1 MPLPNQMD
9 DVHTLFSL
17 FFQDE
22 RLRPYAEALSQ
33 KMLHGHVCLAGDF
46 LKEYDRKVLAQITSY
61 VTVDPTGTKPF
72 VLQGDKL
79 YLHRYFRYE
88 TMILASIKR
97 MLDYSNDRFAE
108 RQQALLG
115 LKDIIR
121 QLEQKP
127 EAGNTVQTDWQLV
140 SALSVFLNQFTIIT
154 GGPGTGKTTSV
165 AKVLYLLYLQNPKLR
180 VSLAAP
186 TGKAAMRMSESLK
199 NTPIAIPDSIRDQFA
214 SIKPTTIHR
223 LLGYQRGSIH
233 FKYNQQNPLHHDI
246 VIVDEASMIDVA
258 LFAKLTDAIGPD
270 TRLVLLGDKNQ
281 LASVEAGSL
290 FGDLCKVQPTAN
302 RFDEA
307 RLQYLNRFFQHTQNQ
322 LGPSCINQSPLQN
335 HIIELQKSRRFTA
348 DSGIGKLAGHIL
360 HQQSNQVEPFFQ
372 EGVFGDAWIDTAVS
386 SAVFKKQA
394 LLFADYLA
402 EPDVQE
408 ALVKLQAFRVL
419 CAVREGDQGM
429 YTANKTIEAILHRA
443 DLRNHDGSLF
453 SPVGEWYE
461 NRPIMVTKNDPELE
475 LYNGDTGIIRW
486 DPTDQI
492 WKAWFSNPQ
501 GGVRFVLPTYITG
514 LETVYAMTIHKSQG
528 SEYDHVLVLLPEET
542 ENELLTAELLYTA
555 ITRAK
560 QKVVLQVTP
569 QTLEKAIHTRVR
581 RISGIIERLND
592 NC

>member
-1 MPLPNQMD
+1 MPNFHQPDN
-9 DVHTLFSL
+9 VNTLFSL

-22 RLRPYAEALSQ
+22 RIRPYAEALFQ
-33 KMLHGHVCLAGDF
+33 KMAHGHVCLAGDF
-46 LKEYDRKVLAQITSY
+46 LTQSDRKVLGQIKQY
-61 VTVDPTGTKPF
+61 VTVDPAGTKPF
-72 VLQGDKL
+72 VLHGDKL

-97 MLDYSNDRFAE
+97 MLDRGKE
-108 RQQALLG
+108 RLMERKVALHSLAYF
-115 LKDIIR
+115 I
-121 QLEQKP
+121 QMLEQKP
-127 EAGNTVQTDWQLV
+127 DAGSAIQTDWQLIA
-140 SALSVFLNQFTIIT
+140 ALSVFLNQFTIIT

-165 AKVLYLLYLQNPKLR
+165 AMVLFLLYHKYPHLR
-180 VSLAAP
+180 ISLAAP

-199 NTPIAIPDSIRDQFA
+199 NTPIDIPDSIRDQFA

-223 LLGYQRGSIH
+223 LLGYQHGSIH
-233 FKYNQQNPLHHDI
+233 FKHNQQNPLHYDI

-302 RFDEA
+302 RFDEL
-307 RLQYLNRFFQHTQNQ
+307 RFKILNGHFRNPQNK
-322 LGPSCINQSPLQN
+322 LDPICIDHSPLQN
-335 HIIELQKSRRFTA
+335 HIIELQKSRRFGEH
-348 DSGIGKLAGHIL
+348 SGIGKLASVVL
-360 HQQSNQVEPFFQ
+360 HQQLDQLPPFFQ
-372 EGVFGDAWIDTAVS
+372 EGLFPDVWIDTAVS

-394 LLFADYLA
+394 MLFADYLA

-408 ALVKLQAFRVL
+408 ALTKLQVFRVL
-419 CAVREGDQGM
+419 CAVREGEQGM
-429 YTANKTIEAILHRA
+429 HAANKRMETILQRA
-443 DLRNHDGSLF
+443 DLRNHDGTPF

-486 DPTDQI
+486 DSTDQL

-501 GGVRFVLPTYITG
+501 GGVRFVLPMYITA

-528 SEYDHVLVLLPEET
+528 SEYDNVLVLLPEET
-542 ENELLTAELLYTA
+542 DHELLTAELLYTA

-560 QKVVLQVTP
+560 QKVVLQVSH

-581 RISGIIERLND
+581 RISGITERLN
-592 NC
+592 NNS

>member
-1 MPLPNQMD
+1 MPNYYQPD
-9 DVHTLFSL
+9 DVSHLFSL

-22 RLRPYAEALSQ
+22 RIRPYVVMLHQ
-33 KMLHGHVCLAGDF
+33 KMLHGHVCLAGDV
-46 LKEYDRKVLAQITSY
+46 LKEHDRKILAQITSY

-72 VLQGDKL
+72 VLHGDKL

-88 TMILASIKR
+88 TMILSSIKR
-97 MLDYSNDRFAE
+97 MLDGSNDRFAE
-108 RQQALLG
+108 RQQVLLG
-115 LKDIIR
+115 LKAIIQ

-127 EAGNTVQTDWQLV
+127 AEGNTVQTDWQLV

-165 AKVLYLLYLQNPKLR
+165 AKVLYLLYLQQPNLR

-199 NTPIAIPDSIRDQFA
+199 NTPIAIPDSIRAQFA

-233 FKYNQQNPLHHDI
+233 FKHNQQNPLHHDI

-302 RFDEA
+302 RFDQA
-307 RLQYLNRFFQHTQNQ
+307 RLQYLNGFFQHTQNQ
-322 LGPSCINQSPLQN
+322 LDPACIDQSPLQN
-335 HIIELQKSRRFTA
+335 HIIELQKSRRFSA

-360 HQQSNQVEPFFQ
+360 HQQFNQIEPFFQ
-372 EGVFGDAWIDTAVS
+372 EGVFPDAWIDTAVGTD
-386 SAVFKKQA
+386 VFNKQA
-394 LLFADYLA
+394 LLYADYLA
-402 EPDVQE
+402 EPDVQQ

-429 YTANKTIEAILHRA
+429 YSANKTIETILHRA
-443 DLRNHDGSLF
+443 DLRNHDGTPF
-453 SPVGEWYE
+453 TPVGEWYE
-461 NRPIMVTKNDPELE
+461 NRPIMVTKNDPELD

-486 DPTDQI
+486 DSTDQI
-492 WKAWFSNPQ
+492 WKAWFSDPK
-501 GGVRFVLPTYITG
+501 GGVRFVLPMYISG

-528 SEYDHVLVLLPEET
+528 SEYEHVLILLPEET
-542 ENELLTAELLYTA
+542 DHELLTAELLYTA

-560 QKVVLQVTP
+560 QKVVLQATP

-581 RISGIIERLND
+581 RISGITERLND